1 MTARIHDLGYRGYDG
16 ERLDEGAVAR
26 SLYVLGLRHA
36 FGLGRSMKSR
46 LLPLGLLAVSVLPAL
61 VMVAITVFIKLDRL
75 PMTYDRYADTMQT
88 ITAIF
93 VAAQAPVLFSRDL
106 RFRTLPLYL
115 ARPMR
120 RSTYV
125 LTRLASL
132 FTAILLVVTL
142 PVIVLWLGALLGR
155 LPWQAQTTDMLKTLP
170 LLVLLAALLAAI
182 GGLLSSL
189 TTRRGIAVVAIVATL
204 FVSSGVAN
212 SIAAIAQSAD
222 GSTPI
227 QGVWAG
233 ALSPWTLV
241 GGLGTWWF
249 DFAPNLAPPRDLAD
263 GAVYLG
269 VAALVILGGTAL
281 LLRRYA
287 KVGSA

>member
-16 ERLDEGAVAR
+16 ERLSDGAVAR

-36 FGLGRSMKSR
+36 FGLGRSMRSR

-61 VMVAITVFIKLDRL
+61 VMVAITVFVKLDRL
-75 PMTYDRYADTMQT
+75 PMSYDRYADTMQT

-132 FTAILLVVTL
+132 LTAILIVVTL
-142 PVIVLWLGALLGR
+142 PVVVLWLGALLGR
-155 LPWQAQTTDMLKTLP
+155 LPWQDQTREMLKTLP
-170 LLVLLAALLAAI
+170 LLVILAALLAVI

-212 SIAAIAQSAD
+212 AIAAIAQSAD

-227 QGVWAG
+227 HGVWAG
-233 ALSPWTLV
+233 ALNPWTLV

-249 DFAPNLAPPRDLAD
+249 DLAPTLAPPRDLAD

-269 VAALVILGGTAL
+269 VAALVVLGGTAL